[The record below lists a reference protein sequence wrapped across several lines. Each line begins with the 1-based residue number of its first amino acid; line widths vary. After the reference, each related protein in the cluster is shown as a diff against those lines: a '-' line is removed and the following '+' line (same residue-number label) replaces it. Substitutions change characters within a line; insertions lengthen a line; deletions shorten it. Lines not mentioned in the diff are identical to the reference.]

1 VLCFALPARSWYPFE
16 SSQPYTRI
24 YRRKNGIKRS
34 KLAFQMFLKS
44 FKLKSHGTID
54 FAATNFDSF

>member
-44 FKLKSHGTID
+44 FKLKSQARTG
-54 FAATNFDSF
+54 FAVTNF